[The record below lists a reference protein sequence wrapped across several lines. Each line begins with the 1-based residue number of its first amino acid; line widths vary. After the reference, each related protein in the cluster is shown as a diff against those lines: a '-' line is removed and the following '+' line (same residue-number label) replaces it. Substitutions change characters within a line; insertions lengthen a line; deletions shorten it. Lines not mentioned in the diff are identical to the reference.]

1 MNFIIWNCRGVG
13 GKGFPTLIR
22 DLRREFEANFIILL
36 ETHVN
41 GDRGNKIREK
51 MGFDGVFVEESRGHS
66 GAIYGS
72 PQRGQRK
79 ELWSCLNSIS
89 QNISSPWCIA
99 GDFNAMLHAHERK
112 GGSLNQIQG
121 ACTDFQTCVSECGLM
136 DLGFSGWP
144 FTWKRGNLFE
154 RLDRGLCNLD
164 WQIIF
169 PDVKVKHLAMMKS
182 DHTPLLF
189 QLASPQPFNRRR
201 RPFRF
206 TAAWLTHSDF
216 GNVVKNNW
224 SWQNSWSNCISNFQD
239 AVRIWNSSVFGNI
252 FFKKNRILRRLNGI
266 ATSLNLNSNFF

>member
-1 MNFIIWNCRGVG
+1 MLFMNFIIWNCRGVG
-13 GKGFPTLIR
+13 GKGFHTLIR
-22 DLRREFEANFIILL
+22 DLKREFEANFIILL
-36 ETHVN
+36 ETHVS

-66 GAIYGS
+66 GGIWCLWDTNFWQVIVLHHHVQFVHMQVVGKNSVPWIFTAVYGS

-112 GGSLNQIQG
+112 GGSLNQIQE
-121 ACTDFQTCVSECGLM
+121 ACTDFQACVSECGLM
-136 DLGFSGWP
+136 DLGFFGWP
-144 FTWKRGNLFE
+144 FTWKQGNLFE

-164 WQIIF
+164 WQIAF

-189 QLASPQPFNRRR
+189 QLASSQPLNRRR
-201 RPFRF
+201 KPFRF

-216 GNVVKNNW
+216 GDVVKNNW
-224 SWQNSWSNCISNFQD
+224 SWQNS
-239 AVRIWNSSVFGNI
+239 
-252 FFKKNRILRRLNGI
+252 
-266 ATSLNLNSNFF
+266 